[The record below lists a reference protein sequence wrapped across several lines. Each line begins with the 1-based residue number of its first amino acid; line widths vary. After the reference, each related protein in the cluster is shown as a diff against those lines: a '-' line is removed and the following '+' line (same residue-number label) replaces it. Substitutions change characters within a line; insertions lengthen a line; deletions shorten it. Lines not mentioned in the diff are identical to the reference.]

1 MKAVAIVGIII
12 LILVD
17 VYICYQ
23 VLRAEALGE
32 MHYPP
37 KQEDLSIQRISEQD
51 DKITPNTLP
60 KVSK

>member
-1 MKAVAIVGIII
+1 MKIVVIVGIIL

-17 VYICYQ
+17 VFVCYQ

-37 KQEDLSIQRISEQD
+37 EQGEYSRS
-51 DKITPNTLP
+51 TQMGEGEENPQL
-60 KVSK
+60 